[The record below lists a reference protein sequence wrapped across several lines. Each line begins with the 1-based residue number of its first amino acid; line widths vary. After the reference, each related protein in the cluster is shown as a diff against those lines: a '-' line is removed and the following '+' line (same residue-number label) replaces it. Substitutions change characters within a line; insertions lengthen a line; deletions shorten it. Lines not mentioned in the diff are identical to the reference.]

1 MRPIIERLMALLALC
16 FAPSLNPAFAAQ
28 FDHLEGEV
36 RLACEALLCLSS
48 GIRPGECSPAL
59 SHYFGINRRKL
70 SDTISARLDFLRQCP
85 ASEQTDQMRSL
96 VNAISRGAGRC
107 DPETLNRD
115 LGRWMHT
122 PLFGETRVIGDKRP
136 GYCSVYTSHEYTY
149 WDGTLPR
156 YVGKPEEGGYWVAEK
171 DYERERVKYEAELAK
186 RKAEAERNGYGNYYN
201 GGNN

>member
-1 MRPIIERLMALLALC
+1 MSITLKRLSALFVLC
-16 FAPSLNPAFAAQ
+16 IAPAFNPAFAEQ
-28 FDHLEGEV
+28 FEHLEGDV

-48 GIRPGECSPAL
+48 GIRPGQCSPSL

-70 SDTISARLDFLRQCP
+70 SDTISARLDFLRLCP
-85 ASEQTDQMRSL
+85 VADRTEKMQSL
-96 VNAISRGAGRC
+96 VDAISRGAGRC

-115 LGRWMHT
+115 LGRWMNT
-122 PLFGETRVIGDKRP
+122 PLFGEMRVVGDKRP

-156 YVGKPEEGGYWVAEK
+156 YIGKPEEGGYWVAEK
-171 DYERERVKYEAELAK
+171 DYARELVRYEKELAE
-186 RKAEAERNGYGNYYN
+186 RKAAAERNYYN

>member
-1 MRPIIERLMALLALC
+1 MSITLKRLSALFVLC
-16 FAPSLNPAFAAQ
+16 IAPAFNPAFAEQ
-28 FDHLEGEV
+28 FGHLEGDV

-48 GIRPGECSPAL
+48 GIRPGQCSPSL

-70 SDTISARLDFLRQCP
+70 SDTISARLDFLRLCP
-85 ASEQTDQMRSL
+85 VADRTEKMQSL
-96 VNAISRGAGRC
+96 VDAISRGAGRC

-115 LGRWMHT
+115 LGRWMNT
-122 PLFGETRVIGDKRP
+122 PLFGDMRVVGNQRP

-149 WDGTLPR
+149 FDGTLPR

-171 DYERERVKYEAELAK
+171 DYERERVRYEEVLAK
-186 RKAEAERNGYGNYYN
+186 RKADAERNYYN